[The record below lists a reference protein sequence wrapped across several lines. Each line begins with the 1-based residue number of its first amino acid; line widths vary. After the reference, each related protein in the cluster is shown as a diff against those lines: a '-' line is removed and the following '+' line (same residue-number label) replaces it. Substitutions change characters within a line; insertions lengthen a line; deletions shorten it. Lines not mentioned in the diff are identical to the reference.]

1 MTKGSVTS
9 EKFDTTRVQ
18 CESKSQ
24 RNNESRRYTGY
35 KHRLRDK
42 FKKSQAGTTN
52 TLHMSMLPQ
61 QTQGFN
67 RKKIQL
73 LTK

>member
-1 MTKGSVTS
+1 MTKESVTS
-9 EKFDTTRVQ
+9 EKYDTTRVQ

-24 RNNESRRYTGY
+24 RNNESRPCTDY

-52 TLHMSMLPQ
+52 TLHYENAVTANTRIQ
-61 QTQGFN
+61 C
-67 RKKIQL
+67 KKDAVSN
-73 LTK
+73 